1 MEFFM
6 AQQKN
11 HAANETDPCQSC
23 ERAVQGPAHRYPR
36 RKTRVEPLV
45 TSSGFNRQKR
55 TTICEVIVPKPWV
68 FYMFLPNKWP
78 KRQTWIPDF
87 FGFGAHL
94 KIRHGTKLIGG
105 FNLTIL
111 SH

>member
-1 MEFFM
+1 
-6 AQQKN
+6 
-11 HAANETDPCQSC
+11 
-23 ERAVQGPAHRYPR
+23 
-36 RKTRVEPLV
+36 VEALV

-87 FGFGAHL
+87 FLGLVH
-94 KIRHGTKLIGG
+94 T
-105 FNLTIL
+105 
-111 SH
+111 